1 MFNESDFI
9 EKMKEPASKRQAF
22 SSLVDAYQEKV
33 YWKVRKIVIDH
44 DDANDVTQ
52 DVFIKVWQNLD
63 KFRADSKLYTW
74 IYRIAVNESLTFIKK
89 KRKQNQISLEDNQ
102 LLVASFD
109 KGVKSG
115 YIDGDEIE
123 LKLQKA
129 ILQLPDK
136 QRLVFDMRYFDKLSY
151 EDIAEIT
158 GTTVGGLKATFH
170 VAMKKVEQY
179 LLAN

>member
-1 MFNESDFI
+1 MFDETDFF
-9 EKMKEPASKRQAF
+9 EKLKKPALKRQAF
-22 SSLVDAYQEKV
+22 SSLVEAFQEKV

-52 DVFIKVWQNLD
+52 DVFIKVWQNID
-63 KFRADSKLYTW
+63 KFRSDAKLYTW
-74 IYRIAVNESLTFIKK
+74 VYRIAVNESLTFIKK
-89 KRKQNQISLEDNQ
+89 KRRQNQISLEDNE

-129 ILQLPDK
+129 ILELPDK
-136 QRLVFDMRYFDKLSY
+136 QRLVFDMRYFEKLSY
-151 EDIAEIT
+151 EDISEIT
-158 GTTVGGLKATFH
+158 GTTVGGLKATYH

-179 LLAN
+179 LITD

>member
-1 MFNESDFI
+1 MFDEKEFI
-9 EKMKEPASKRQAF
+9 ANVNQPALRRQAF
-22 SSLVDAYQEKV
+22 SSLVEAYQERV

-44 DDANDVTQ
+44 EDANDISQ
-52 DVFIKVWQNLD
+52 DVFIKIWNNLD

-89 KRKQNQISLEDNQ
+89 KKRQNQISLEDNQ
-102 LLVASFD
+102 LLVDSFD

-123 LKLQKA
+123 LRLQKA
-129 ILQLPDK
+129 IIELPDK
-136 QRLVFDMRYFDKLSY
+136 QRLIFNMRYFDKLSY
-151 EDIAEIT
+151 DDISEIT
-158 GTTVGGLKATFH
+158 GTTVGGLKATYH

-179 LLAN
+179 LKQD

>member
-1 MFNESDFI
+1 MFDEKEFI
-9 EKMKEPASKRQAF
+9 KIMNQPALRRQAF
-22 SSLVDAYQEKV
+22 SSLVEAYQERV

-44 DDANDVTQ
+44 EDANDVTQ
-52 DVFIKVWQNLD
+52 DVFIKIWQNLD

-74 IYRIAVNESLTFIKK
+74 IYRIAVNESLTFIQK
-89 KRKQNQISLEDNQ
+89 KRKKNQISLEDNQ
-102 LLVASFD
+102 LLVNSFD

-115 YIDGDEIE
+115 YIDGEEIE

-151 EDIAEIT
+151 EDISEIT
-158 GTTVGGLKATFH
+158 GTTVGGLKATYH
-170 VAMKKVEQY
+170 VAMKKVEQS
-179 LLAN
+179 LKED

>member
-1 MFNESDFI
+1 MFNEAEFI

-22 SSLVDAYQEKV
+22 SSLVDAFQEKV

-52 DVFIKVWQNLD
+52 DIFIKVWQNLD

-129 ILQLPDK
+129 ILELPDK

-158 GTTVGGLKATFH
+158 GTTVGGLKATYH
-170 VAMKKVEQY
+170 VATKKVEQY
-179 LLAN
+179 LLTN